1 MTASP
6 PGPERRR
13 RHLGIRARAA
23 LAAAI
28 AALLVAA
35 ALSSIAWFATQSYLV
50 RQRESSGVRQ
60 AFLNARLV
68 QDRLT
73 AGTGGE
79 EVLGFIRN
87 EPGGLILLRSAGTW
101 FSAGVGVG
109 PSDLPRSVLEAV
121 EGGVSGQQLVDVA
134 GRTRLVVVVALDDG
148 TSYVE
153 IFGLDNLR
161 DALDVLRWSLIIGS
175 LLAATRVVCS
185 ASGRPGGRCAR

>member
-1 MTASP
+1 MSV
-6 PGPERRR
+6 RR
-13 RHLGIRARAA
+13 
-23 LAAAI
+23 
-28 AALLVAA
+28 
-35 ALSSIAWFATQSYLV
+35 SST
-50 RQRESSGVRQ
+50 R
-60 AFLNARLV
+60 RLV

-109 PSDLPRSVLEAV
+109 PSDLPRSVLAAV

-134 GRTRLVVVVALDDG
+134 GRTRLVVVVAVDDG

-153 IFGLDNLR
+153 IFGLDNL
-161 DALDVLRWSLIIGS
+161 
-175 LLAATRVVCS
+175 T
-185 ASGRPGGRCAR
+185 RCARRARAGR